1 MPASEKSAQERK
13 TIGIFI
19 SRVGRVWGLE
29 FMAGVTH
36 AAEAHDLNLI
46 AFVGGKPT
54 PIITPGHIQ
63 ASYGLYDLARTEQ
76 IAGIILSGD
85 LGYGLSDRDIK
96 SFCEYYSHVPLVA
109 NALQVDGIPNLMV
122 DNMQG
127 MRSLVGHLMDEH
139 AYKRI
144 AFVRGP
150 LHQVESEQRF
160 LGYRHELTAHGIRY
174 DEKLVVT
181 GDFTPESGR
190 TAIKTLLDER
200 KVDVQAI
207 VCANDRMAIGVLEA
221 LQMRGISIPGEIAL
235 AGFDDVREAHSLSVP
250 LTTVRQSSYELGK
263 QSVELLLRRIAGE
276 KNIPESTIT
285 PTQLIVRWS
294 CGCLPDSTSKA
305 IVEQKDVAKTSRL
318 ETKQQ
323 AAVISMMAAA
333 EIDESMPYAAEF
345 QTAAARAWDTL
356 LGALQDEPDQ
366 KNARAGQQR
375 QPFLNS
381 IETLISGLSIHS
393 EDPALWHNV
402 ISALRK
408 HALAGTH
415 DAENALRTENL
426 FQQARMLTGEIS
438 QRLQALRR
446 IKQEKQEDLLQ
457 AFSFSIAPAMSLD
470 EIGLSIKRN
479 FPLMDIERLYIMFY
493 ADMVTPQSTLVPPSE
508 NYRLLIQF
516 DNGECEIPTDQ
527 PKWATGHL
535 IPRGKTP
542 EDRRYTAIVMPLSL
556 AQNRFG
562 FMWIER
568 GPRDWEVYS
577 RLRNLLSS
585 ALLRTMLVEQRTLA
599 QKEVERLLEE
609 SKQREGELAIAK
621 EVADKV
627 ALENAMLYTSE
638 QQRRHGAEALA
649 KAARSVS
656 TLIKLDEVP
665 GQILAHLRDV
675 IPYERGSFMMEEMG
689 MVNILA
695 QRGFPDDPR
704 VKELSIPID
713 PGGVYD
719 QIARSGEALIVDD
732 VTVSHSWN
740 QLNWLP
746 IDRSWMGIPLF
757 SKNKVIG
764 MLSLTREEPA
774 AFSHDDLLL
783 VTTFAMQ
790 AAIALENARLYDE
803 VTRFNEMMERMV
815 SQRVEELNSAYTTLE
830 KLDKN
835 KTSFI
840 QVAAHELRTPITVI
854 KGNLGILKGL
864 EAIQKD
870 DTYVQVAEGAL
881 KGTDRL
887 LQIVNSMLDVAK
899 LENQSISPQ
908 VEIVVIGL
916 ILQLI
921 QKEYKKD
928 LAERN
933 IKLEVERN
941 VSSIPPFKAD
951 PQLLQKALDAIIV
964 NAIKFSPDGST
975 ITIGGSIVQDER
987 MGECAE
993 IFVRDHGIG
1002 IDPANQKVIFEKL
1015 HQVGKVE
1022 LHSSSRTNFKGGG
1035 PGLGL
1040 AIAQGIIKAHQGRL
1054 WVESPGNDEATMP
1067 GSTFFIRI
1075 PLVKG

>member
-1 MPASEKSAQERK
+1 MSAAEQNAKERK
-13 TIGIFI
+13 TIGVFI
-19 SRVGRVWGLE
+19 SQVGRVWGLE
-29 FMAGVTH
+29 FLAGVTD

-46 AFVGGKPT
+46 SFVGGKPA
-54 PIITPGHIQ
+54 PIITPGYLQ

-76 IAGIILSGD
+76 ISGIILSGD
-85 LGYGLSDRDIK
+85 LGYGLNNRELK
-96 SFCEYYSHVPLVA
+96 AFCAYYSQIPLVA
-109 NALQVDGIPNLMV
+109 NALQVDGIPNLLA
-122 DNMQG
+122 DNLQG
-127 MRSLVGHLMDEH
+127 MRSLVRHLIDEH
-139 AYKRI
+139 AHKRI

-160 LGYRHELTAHGIRY
+160 LGYRQELTAHNIRH
-174 DEKLVVT
+174 DEKLIVN

-190 TAIKTLLDER
+190 AAVETLLDER
-200 KVDVQAI
+200 KLELDAI
-207 VCANDRMAIGVLEA
+207 VCANDRMAIGALEA
-221 LQMRGISIPGEIAL
+221 LQMRGISVPGDIAL
-235 AGFDDVREAHSLSVP
+235 TGFGDVREAHSLGVP

-263 QSVELLLRRIAGE
+263 QAVELLLRRIAGE
-276 KNIPESTIT
+276 KDIPESIIT
-285 PTQLIVRWS
+285 PTRLIVRWS
-294 CGCLPDSTSKA
+294 CGCLPDSTSQA
-305 IVEQKDVAKTSRL
+305 VVEKRDVAKTSHL
-318 ETKQQ
+318 ETKQS
-323 AAVISMMAAA
+323 AAITSMMIAA
-333 EIDESMPYAAEF
+333 EIDEGLSYAAAF
-345 QTAAARAWDTL
+345 QSAAAHTWDSL
-356 LGALQDEPDQ
+356 LAALDDD
-366 KNARAGQQR
+366 QQR
-375 QPFLNS
+375 PSFLNS
-381 IETLISGLSIHS
+381 IETLISGLTAHT
-393 EDPALWHNV
+393 EDPSLWHNV
-402 ISALRK
+402 ISALRR

-415 DAENALRTENL
+415 DSETTLRAENL

-446 IKQEKQEDLLQ
+446 IKIEKQEELLQ
-457 AFSFSIAPAMSLD
+457 AFSFSIAPAMSLE
-470 EIGLSIKRN
+470 EIGLSIKKN
-479 FPLMDIERLYIMFY
+479 FPLMEIERLYIMFY
-493 ADMVTPQSTLVPPSE
+493 ADMVMPESTLVPPSE
-508 NYRLLIQF
+508 NYRLLMQF
-516 DNGECEIPTDQ
+516 DEGGFNMPTDQ

-568 GPRDWEVYS
+568 GPRDWEIYA

-585 ALLRTMLVEQRTLA
+585 ALLRTMLVEQRTAA

-609 SKQREGELAIAK
+609 SKQREVELASAK
-621 EVADKV
+621 EMADSV

-649 KAARSVS
+649 NAARSIS

-665 GQILAHLRDV
+665 KQILTQLQDV
-675 IPYERGSFMMEEMG
+675 IPYERGSFMIEERG
-689 MVNILA
+689 TVTVLA
-695 QRGFPDDPR
+695 QHGFPDDPR
-704 VKELSIPID
+704 VAELSVPITR
-713 PGGVYD
+713 GGVYD
-719 QIARSGEALIVDD
+719 QIASSGNPLIIDD
-732 VTVSHSWN
+732 VTTVKGWT
-740 QLNWLP
+740 QLEWLP
-746 IDRSWMGIPLF
+746 INHSWMGVPLF

-764 MLSLTREEPA
+764 MLSLTREKPA

-783 VTTFAMQ
+783 VSTFAMQ

-815 SQRVEELNSAYTTLE
+815 AQRVEELNNAYITLE

-854 KGNLGILKGL
+854 KGNLGILKSL

-870 DTYVQVAEGAL
+870 ESYVQIAEGAL

-899 LENQSISPQ
+899 LENQSITPHL
-908 VEIVVIGL
+908 EIVMIGL
-916 ILQLI
+916 ILQLVH
-921 QKEYKKD
+921 KEYKKD
-928 LAERN
+928 LADRK
-933 IKLEVERN
+933 ITFEVEK
-941 VSSIPPFKAD
+941 SISAIPPLKAD

-987 MGECAE
+987 MGRCVE
-993 IFVRDHGIG
+993 IFVRDRGIG
-1002 IDPANQKVIFEKL
+1002 IDPANHKVIFDKL

-1040 AIAQGIIKAHQGRL
+1040 ALAQGIVRAHQGRL
-1054 WVESPGNDEATMP
+1054 WVESTGNDETTMP
-1067 GSTFFIRI
+1067 GSTFVMRF
-1075 PLVKG
+1075 PLVTE